1 MKPASRS
8 AAMLA
13 LLLASTTTH
22 AQVSGSVVNA
32 PDTAPVAAP
41 ITSTVT
47 VAPTAGTAPSII
59 AVAAPATPPRGTVAL
74 TAAAGETS
82 VTLDV
87 GFGIRAVPPSRLTV
101 PVGEVLRITAPD
113 MGTGVTY
120 IWTKNGRALA
130 GTSGPV
136 LTLGPVLSD
145 DAATY
150 ACLFSTPTTL
160 PAPSQ
165 SLVLG
170 VGPTSRLLNL
180 STRTVVGPAADQSL
194 VSGFVVAAGASPK
207 KLILRAIGPSLAS
220 FGVANPLRAPVL
232 RLFDSAGRPYENG
245 YAYPAVVGGLTYE
258 SDLAASL
265 AQTGAFPLPA
275 GTRDAVLMMPFPAGS
290 YTAQVT
296 SGDGTAGTV
305 LLEIY
310 EVP

>member
-1 MKPASRS
+1 MKPTSRS
-8 AAMLA
+8 AAVLA
-13 LLLASTTTH
+13 LLLTATTAT
-22 AQVSGSVVNA
+22 AQFAGSVTTLPA
-32 PDTAPVAAP
+32 TPTAPVSAVTTVAAAP
-41 ITSTVT
+41 TT
-47 VAPTAGTAPSII
+47 GTTPAAV
-59 AVAAPATPPRGTVAL
+59 AVAAPVAPPRGTVAL
-74 TAAAGETS
+74 AAAAGETS

-87 GFGIRAVPPSRLTV
+87 GFGIRAVQPSRLTV

-194 VSGFVVAAGASPK
+194 VSGFVVAAGSQPK

-232 RLFDSAGRPYENG
+232 KIYDSAGRLYENG
-245 YAYPAVVGGLTYE
+245 YAYPAVVGGPTYE

-275 GTRDAVLMMPFPAGS
+275 GTRDAVVMMPFPAGS

>member
-1 MKPASRS
+1 MPISSFMSLPSRPAAVLLSLLGAAS
-8 AAMLA
+8 AA
-13 LLLASTTTH
+13 
-22 AQVSGSVVNA
+22 AQTSAAVAVAVGAV
-32 PDTAPVAAP
+32 TAV
-41 ITSTVT
+41 STVSPTAAATAATSNVTAT
-47 VAPTAGTAPSII
+47 VAP
-59 AVAAPATPPRGTVAL
+59 PRGSVEL
-74 TAAAGETS
+74 AAATGETS

-87 GFGIRAVPPSRLTV
+87 GFGIRAVLPSRLTV
-101 PVGEVLRITAPD
+101 PVGEKVRVTAPD

-120 IWTKNGRALA
+120 IWTKNGRAIPD
-130 GTSGPV
+130 TSGPV

-150 ACLFSTPTTL
+150 VCLFSTPTTL

-180 STRTVVGPAADQSL
+180 STRSVVGPAADQSL
-194 VSGFVVAAGASPK
+194 VSGFVVAAGAQPK

-220 FGVANPLRAPVL
+220 FGVTNGLRSPVL
-232 RLFDSAGRPYENG
+232 KIYDSAGRLYENG

-258 SDLAASL
+258 ADLAASL
-265 AQTGAFPLPA
+265 AQTGAFPVPA
-275 GTRDAVLMMPFPAGS
+275 GTRDAVVMMPFPAGS